1 VKTQHHVIRVAA
13 LMCFATTYSGAAD
26 EPAAIRPLVRV
37 VDLNVGESVEVVLC
51 DGSQAQVKL
60 LDVHETRDN
69 VCFAVR
75 RAEVTIEVNGKRG
88 KLVSATYH
96 RPRTIGNMQIDCSV
110 TKGYNENGSPG
121 FWGLDKDARLRLWPA
136 DSPLLRPGT
145 FTYPV
150 KQKWFA
156 TDTQMA
162 NDPVYVDGGERA
174 GKRNIYYHSGLDIG
188 GSEGLVEVVAAA
200 DALVVSVGELVLDGH
215 KQNTP
220 VSPRYDVVY
229 LLDGRGWYYRYS
241 HLKEIDTSIVPG
253 RIVAQGDRIGLLGKE
268 GGSGGWSHLHFEIKS
283 RQPSGKWGTQEGYA
297 FLWDAYRRQFK
308 PDVIAVARPHHV
320 IFTDETAT
328 LDGSRSWS
336 ASGEIAGYQWQFS
349 DGATAVTPSVERTYR
364 KPGRY
369 SEVLRTTDHAG
380 NVAYDFAVVIVVDR
394 EHPERR
400 VPSIHPNYSP
410 TTGIRAGDPVTFKVR
425 TFNTTAGKE
434 TLDFGDGS
442 PQVDVQSD
450 GNAVKLAPD
459 GYAVTTHRYARS
471 GDYVVRVTRSNERDV
486 PAIGHLHVHVDAPA
500 EAAVIS
506 QPPQAGD
513 YSRAEYEVVEELN
526 RKAPMRDGVALMI
539 DIFRP
544 KADGRHPAVLMQTPY
559 NKSGGARRARNF
571 AARGYVVVNVDS
583 RGRFESGGKWDPFSP
598 KHKTDGY
605 DLVQWIAEQPW
616 CSGNVGTY
624 GRSYMGWTQWWT
636 ASQAPPT
643 LKAIVPEVAPPDHFY
658 NCPYQ
663 NGIFVC
669 WMVDWAGA
677 MSDRL
682 PYSAGPGAYGG
693 FAVNR
698 EQAYDRLPYIDF
710 DRTRKY
716 KPTLW
721 WRKWVEQNT
730 ADAEYWKAIS
740 YQTPDSYAHVKVPSL
755 NISGWFDANFPG
767 TPMNY
772 LGMKQHG
779 GTPEARRPRMVVGP
793 WEHSINRHRKAA
805 GVDFGPQAII
815 DWDGYVLRWF
825 DYHLKGIDNRVL
837 NDPPVHVFVMGR
849 NEWRAAQDWPLPDT
863 QFTKFYL
870 HSQGGANSSA
880 GDGTLTT
887 QPPKA
892 EAPDRYTYIPD
903 DPTPSAAFAN
913 GHIDGPRNISK
924 SAERRDVLVYD
935 TAILT
940 EDVEIIGPITAR
952 LFSAT
957 SRRDTDWMIRL
968 SDVHPDGRA
977 LFLGEGVMR
986 ARHRDPQ
993 RHGAFNAHKLSTI
1006 ESDQAY
1012 EYQIAFWRP
1021 TGNVFLR
1028 GHRIRI
1034 EISSSYFPYYLR
1046 NPNTD
1051 NANIGLAREFQTANQ
1066 TVFHDAERPSH
1077 VILPVIP
1084 SQRGDDKPQFRRSN
1098 DRARSGLRS
1107 VAQ

>member
-1 VKTQHHVIRVAA
+1 MKIHHHIARAIA
-13 LMCFATTYSGAAD
+13 LVCFVTTLCGAVD
-26 EPAAIRPLVRV
+26 GPPAMEPLVRV

-51 DGSQAQVKL
+51 DGSKAVVKL
-60 LDVHETRDN
+60 LDLHETRDD
-69 VCFAVR
+69 VSFAVR
-75 RAEVTIEVNGKRG
+75 RAEVTVEVNGQQG

-96 RPRTIGNMQIDCSV
+96 LPRTIGDVQIDCSI
-110 TKGYNENGSPG
+110 TRGYNENGDSS
-121 FWGLDKDARLRLWPA
+121 FWGLDKDVRLRLWPGT
-136 DSPLLRPGT
+136 SPLLRPDT
-145 FTYPV
+145 FSYPV

-188 GSEGLVEVVAAA
+188 GSEGLVEVVAAV
-200 DALVVSVGELVLDGH
+200 DALVVSVGEIVLDGH
-215 KQNTP
+215 KQDTP

-241 HLKEIDTSIVPG
+241 HLKEIDSNIVPG

-297 FLWDAYRRQFK
+297 FLWEAYRRQYK

-320 IFTDETAT
+320 VFTGDAVN
-328 LDGSRSWS
+328 LDGSRSW
-336 ASGEIAGYQWQFS
+336 AVSGEIASYQWRFT
-349 DGATAVTPSVERTYR
+349 DGSMATTPSVERTY
-364 KPGRY
+364 KNPGRY
-369 SEVLRTTDHAG
+369 SEELRVTDKAG
-380 NVAYDFAVVIVVDR
+380 HVAYDFAVVVVVDR

-400 VPSIHPNYSP
+400 IPSIHPNYYP
-410 TTGIRAGDPVTFKVR
+410 TSSILPGNPVTFKVR
-425 TFNTTAGKE
+425 TFNTTAGAE
-434 TLDFGDGS
+434 LWDFGDGS
-442 PQVDVQSD
+442 PPVEVQSD

-459 GYAVTTHRYARS
+459 GYAATTHRYGQS
-471 GDYVVRVTRSNERDV
+471 GDYVVRVMRSNEHGV
-486 PAIGHLHVHVDAPA
+486 AAIGHLHVHVDAGA
-500 EAAVIS
+500 ESAAVS

-513 YSRAEYEVVEELN
+513 YSPAEHDVIAEVNL
-526 RKAPMRDGVALMI
+526 KAPMRDGIELMI

-544 KADGRHPAVLMQTPY
+544 KAAGRFPAVLLQTPY
-559 NKSGGARRARNF
+559 DKNGQSTRARNF

-583 RGRFESGGKWDPFSP
+583 RGRYESGGEWDPFSH

-605 DLVQWIAEQPW
+605 DLVQWIADQPW
-616 CSGNVGTY
+616 CNGNVGTY
-624 GRSYMGWTQWWT
+624 GLSYMGWTQWWT
-636 ASQAPPT
+636 ASQSPPA

-677 MSDRL
+677 LSDRL
-682 PYSAGPGAYGG
+682 PHRAGPGAYGG
-693 FAVNR
+693 FAENR
-698 EQAYDRLPYIDF
+698 EEAYGRLPYIDF
-710 DRTRKY
+710 DKSRNY
-716 KPTLW
+716 KPTSW

-730 ADAEYWKAIS
+730 ADGEYWKAIS
-740 YQTPDSYAHVKVPSL
+740 YQTPASYAKVKVPSL
-755 NISGWFDANFPG
+755 AISGWFDANFTG

-772 LGMKQHG
+772 LGMKQYG
-779 GTPEARRPRMVVGP
+779 GTPAARRPRMVVGP
-793 WEHSINRHRKAA
+793 WQHIINRHQEAA

-825 DYHLKGIDNRVL
+825 DYHLKGIDNGVL

-849 NEWRAAQDWPLPDT
+849 NQWRAANDWPLPET
-863 QFTKFYL
+863 QFTRFYL
-870 HSQGGANSSA
+870 HSQRGANSTS
-880 GDGTLTT
+880 GDGTLDTH
-887 QPPKA
+887 PPKV
-892 EAPDRYTYIPD
+892 EPPDRYVYDPHS
-903 DPTPSAAFAN
+903 PTPSAAFTN
-913 GHIDGPRNISK
+913 GHIDGPRDISK
-924 SAERRDVLVYD
+924 SAGRQDVLVYD
-935 TAILT
+935 TTELT
-940 EDVEIIGPITAR
+940 EDMEIVGPISAR
-952 LFSAT
+952 LFAAT

-986 ARHRDPQ
+986 ARHRDPE
-993 RHGAFNAHKLSTI
+993 HDGAFNPHRLSTI
-1006 ESDQAY
+1006 EPDHSY
-1012 EYQIAFWRP
+1012 EYTIDFWRP

-1034 EISSSYFPYYLR
+1034 EISSSYYPYYLR

-1051 NANIGLAREFQTANQ
+1051 ADNIGLAREFQTAEQ
-1066 TVFHDAERPSH
+1066 TIFHDASRPSH

-1084 SQRGDDKPQFRRSN
+1084 ASGTLRLKPESAQRI
-1098 DRARSGLRS
+1098 GLPH
-1107 VAQ
+1107 